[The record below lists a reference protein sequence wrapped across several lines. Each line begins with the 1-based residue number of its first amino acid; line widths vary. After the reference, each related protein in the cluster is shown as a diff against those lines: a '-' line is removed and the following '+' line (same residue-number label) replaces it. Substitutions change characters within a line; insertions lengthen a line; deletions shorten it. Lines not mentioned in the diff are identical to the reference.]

1 MQTCS
6 PVYHSLF
13 SSKSDFTDLDT
24 FCSKPS
30 ELARPSTKSSPDFT
44 IIENQPGSP
53 KKSFTSRLS
62 HVIQRFIMF
71 FLYPAQS
78 NFLKK
83 FVKQLNP
90 KQLNEVR
97 PSLQNVMNNMWV
109 REITIERNGVRYD
122 GLLIGSPKTLQNG
135 RWILQATGNSC
146 PIEMMADIFGQEYL
160 SADFNV
166 LMINGPSVG
175 RSGGHADVR
184 TIGEAQEAGLRFL
197 ETTVNAKQIGI
208 AGHSLG
214 ASAIGEA
221 ILHHNFRNDI
231 SYLVVRQYAFD
242 KTSNVV
248 KRIMGLPILKPFSK
262 YLVLKA
268 DLEMD
273 NVLSSRKLAEL
284 GIPEVIIQ
292 AVDPRKVA
300 TAFSLTKDIFASD
313 GVIPA
318 KASLGYRLV
327 KEEVV
332 QNKHFSCVPNGD
344 HNGYEF
350 LEITCKELLRYFPNT
365 QNLGY

>member
-6 PVYHSLF
+6 PIYNTIFH
-13 SSKSDFTDLDT
+13 SKSDFTDPDM

-44 IIENQPGSP
+44 VIEDQPRSS
-53 KKSFTSRLS
+53 KKSLTSRLR
-62 HVIQRFIMF
+62 HVVQRFIMI

-83 FVKQLNP
+83 FFKQLNP
-90 KQLNEVR
+90 KQLNKVR
-97 PSLQNVMNNMWV
+97 PRLQNVMNNMWI

-135 RWILQATGNSC
+135 RWILQATGNGC
-146 PIEMMADIFGQEYL
+146 PIEMMADLFGQEYL

-175 RSGGHADVR
+175 RSGGRADVR

-197 ETTVNAKQIGI
+197 ETTVNAEQIGI

-221 ILHHNFRNDI
+221 ILLHNFRDDI
-231 SYLVVRQYAFD
+231 SYLVIRQYAFD

-248 KRIMGLPILKPFSK
+248 KKIMGLPILKQFSK

-273 NVLSSRKLAEL
+273 NILSSRKLEEL

-292 AVDPRKVA
+292 AVDPKKA
-300 TAFSLTKDIFASD
+300 DPKSPLTTKAFISD
-313 GVIPA
+313 GIIPA
-318 KASLGYRLV
+318 KASLGYRLM
-327 KEEVV
+327 KEKVL
-332 QNKHFSCVPNGD
+332 QNKHFIGVRNGNHNGD
-344 HNGYEF
+344 EF
-350 LEITCKELLRYFPNT
+350 FVLTRKVLSEYFPNN
-365 QNLGY
+365 QHSGA